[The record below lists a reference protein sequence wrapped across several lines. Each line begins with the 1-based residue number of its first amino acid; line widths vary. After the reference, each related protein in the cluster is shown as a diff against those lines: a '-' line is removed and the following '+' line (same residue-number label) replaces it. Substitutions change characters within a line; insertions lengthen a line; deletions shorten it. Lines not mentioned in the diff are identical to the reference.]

1 MMESLAFNI
10 MARIDDLLYV
20 DDAAKQRAAA
30 AAAAAE
36 ATSLYNQ
43 ERLGC
48 GLPKRISR
56 RPFSIQRSYCAS
68 PVTMP
73 VCHFSQID
81 GSPGGR
87 RHHAVKNLRYTL
99 ERLEK
104 LTFQ

>member
-20 DDAAKQRAAA
+20 DDAAMQRAAA
-30 AAAAAE
+30 AAK
-36 ATSLYNQ
+36 ATPLYDQ

-48 GLPKRISR
+48 VLPKQQRISR
-56 RPFSIQRSYCAS
+56 SPFSVQRSYCAS
-68 PVTMP
+68 PFTTP
-73 VCHFSQID
+73 ACHCSQID
-81 GSPGGR
+81 ASPGGR
-87 RHHAVKNLRYTL
+87 THHAVKNLRYTL

>member
-1 MMESLAFNI
+1 MMESIAFNI

-30 AAAAAE
+30 AAQS
-36 ATSLYNQ
+36 TSLYNQ

-48 GLPKRISR
+48 GLPKQKQISR
-56 RPFSIQRSYCAS
+56 SPFSIQRSYCAS
-68 PVTMP
+68 PFTMP
-73 VCHFSQID
+73 ACNFSQID

-87 RHHAVKNLRYTL
+87 THHAVKNSRYTL